1 MCREGQADRKVPK
14 VQREGKRVRGWVQT
28 RKVKRTEAITII
40 KSPLC
45 THRGKLY
52 TRDGTR
58 STGTSKEQARNGEWT
73 KRERER
79 GAKRKGESRR
89 ITDSGNRDFSPS
101 GAERRVARRR
111 NEDGGKI
118 EGRER
123 IGRKK
128 IEERRVKRE

>member
-1 MCREGQADRKVPK
+1 M
-14 VQREGKRVRGWVQT
+14 
-28 RKVKRTEAITII
+28 
-40 KSPLC
+40 
-45 THRGKLY
+45 
-52 TRDGTR
+52 
-58 STGTSKEQARNGEWT
+58 
-73 KRERER
+73 
-79 GAKRKGESRR
+79 
-89 ITDSGNRDFSPS
+89 DSGNRDFSPS

>member
-1 MCREGQADRKVPK
+1 M
-14 VQREGKRVRGWVQT
+14 RGWVQT

-79 GAKRKGESRR
+79 EGQKEKVNRGESR
-89 ITDSGNRDFSPS
+89 TVGTATSLL
-101 GAERRVARRR
+101 
-111 NEDGGKI
+111 
-118 EGRER
+118 RER
-123 IGRKK
+123 K
-128 IEERRVKRE
+128 EE